1 MKLNRLWGTEM
12 QNQDE
17 CKCID
22 KDAAL
27 DILDRT
33 IDFTRNSENKAS
45 IFLGIFG
52 VILTIFL
59 STEGIRSIK
68 SVVHSATIHL
78 TFCNILYLMAF
89 FAFICATIY
98 GLFKM
103 LKVLDVNVETPND
116 VGLCN
121 DTKIF
126 FEHIRKNQYLDY
138 KNKLL
143 TLSQDEMISE
153 ISSQIYINSCICSE
167 KYSNYKIGLRC
178 TVAGFSG
185 FLVLWIIGTIIF

>member
-1 MKLNRLWGTEM
+1 M
-12 QNQDE
+12 QNQVE
-17 CKCID
+17 GKCID

-27 DILDRT
+27 NILDRT

-59 STEGIRSIK
+59 STEGIRNIK
-68 SVVHSATIHL
+68 SIIYSAVIHP
-78 TFCNILYLMAF
+78 TFCNILYLMVF
-89 FAFICATIY
+89 FASICVTIY

-103 LKVLDVNVETPND
+103 LKVLDVNVETPNNE
-116 VGLCN
+116 GLCN

-138 KNKLL
+138 KDKLL

-153 ISSQIYINSCICSE
+153 IASQIYINSCICSE

-178 TVAGFSG
+178 TVVGFSG
-185 FLVLWIIGTIIF
+185 FLVLWTIGTIIF